1 MQDTSNSGQ
10 FDSAWHF
17 LFNLF
22 AATGA
27 FKISLLL
34 YGIYINLFLLSV
46 YTLSRRRKSPGK
58 NFLLGAS
65 CVIAVVA
72 TTQMGCSIAQTI
84 LTARLIQQ
92 IVNAQVG
99 DRPHV
104 VIALK
109 TAQYSLLGINNFAT
123 DSLFLYRCY
132 VIWGYQ
138 RKILIL
144 PAMFMLTTFVVGIW
158 AAPAPD
164 AIKTPIAY
172 SLCAATNLVLTAL
185 TAGRIS
191 WMRRAAPCF
200 GLDITLH
207 IRCNRAISTIL
218 ESGAIYCVGIIFL
231 LGSASVKEFDVFL
244 IGISFLSQLLNII
257 PTFTLVYVGLTDTA
271 DESHPESDRKTSSPA
286 VLPWQPT
293 QVLDIKPQGME
304 EGDYV

>member
-27 FKISLLL
+27 FKVSLLL
-34 YGIYINLFLLSV
+34 YGTRTGIYINLFLLSV
-46 YTLSRRRKSPGK
+46 YTLSRRRKSHGK

-72 TTQMGCSIAQTI
+72 TTEMGCNIAQTI
-84 LTARLIQQ
+84 LTARLVQQ
-92 IVNAQVG
+92 LVNAQVW
-99 DRPHV
+99 DRPHLV
-104 VIALK
+104 KALK
-109 TAQYSLLGINNFAT
+109 TAQYSLLGINKW
-123 DSLFLYRCY
+123 LYRCY

-144 PAMFMLTTFVVGIW
+144 PVMFMLTTFVGGIW
-158 AAPAPD
+158 AAPTPD
-164 AIKTPIAY
+164 AIKAQIVY
-172 SLCAATNLVLTAL
+172 SL
-185 TAGRIS
+185 
-191 WMRRAAPCF
+191 
-200 GLDITLH
+200 
-207 IRCNRAISTIL
+207 L

-231 LGSASVKEFDVFL
+231 LVSSSVKEFDVFL
-244 IGISFLSQLLNII
+244 IGLGFISQLLNII
-257 PTFTLVYVGLTDTA
+257 PTFTLVYIGLTDTT
-271 DESHPESDRKTSSPA
+271 DKSHPESDRKTSSPA
-286 VLPWQPT
+286 VRPRQPT

>member
-10 FDSAWHF
+10 SDSAWNF

-27 FKISLLL
+27 FKVSLLL

-72 TTQMGCSIAQTI
+72 TMEMGCSIAQTI

-92 IVNAQVG
+92 IVNAQVW

-104 VIALK
+104 VKALK
-109 TAQYSLLGINNFAT
+109 TTQYSLLGINK
-123 DSLFLYRCY
+123 
-132 VIWGYQ
+132 
-138 RKILIL
+138 KILIL

-172 SLCAATNLVLTAL
+172 SL
-185 TAGRIS
+185 
-191 WMRRAAPCF
+191 
-200 GLDITLH
+200 
-207 IRCNRAISTIL
+207 L

-231 LGSASVKEFDVFL
+231 LGSSSVKEFDAFL
-244 IGISFLSQLLNII
+244 IGLSFLSQLLNII

-271 DESHPESDRKTSSPA
+271 DKSHPESDRKTSSPA
-286 VLPWQPT
+286 VRPWQT
-293 QVLDIKPQGME
+293 YSDARYKTTGN
-304 EGDYV
+304 GGR